1 MPGHPHD
8 PPFPAA
14 LPTPEPILP
23 SIEALVRQRASELV
37 PTPKPRRRLVLASSV
52 GSLAVAACCAVLIM
66 VLGSSSSSG
75 WLSPQRAVAAMADS
89 LESDGILH
97 WVRRGQFADR
107 RASLDR
113 PGMEVIEQWIDLST
127 WNAHQVTRKAQGAAG
142 ESNTAETWQTGDAL
156 WVRLDGPEGQSTGLK
171 KFAVPPVDHP
181 EDRAGSDLSVLLGRA
196 EQGQVSVSEAG
207 EHDGVPLVVIA
218 DRTDRHVR
226 RFWITREERP
236 RVVRSSTEMPAR
248 DSQPAVTLTEETVTW
263 EILPRTDDNLARV
276 EPPTD
281 ARKVP

>member
-75 WLSPQRAVAAMADS
+75 WLSPQRAVAAMADT

-97 WVRRGQFADR
+97 WKWRGDLVETPEQFERPGIEVGEKWVDLATGDSHRTVMQIEADGGGSETWRAWVTSDAYWVEMANADATRSVKRFSRAPDDRGQSGNADVLEV
-107 RASLDR
+107 LD
-113 PGMEVIEQWIDLST
+113 
-127 WNAHQVTRKAQGAAG
+127 KAERG
-142 ESNTAETWQTGDAL
+142 EATVA
-156 WVRLDGPEGQSTGLK
+156 DG
-171 KFAVPPVDHP
+171 
-181 EDRAGSDLSVLLGRA
+181 
-196 EQGQVSVSEAG
+196 G
-207 EHDGVPLVVIA
+207 EENGVPLVVIV
-218 DRTDRHVR
+218 DRHEVYTR
-226 RFWITREERP
+226 RFWITRESRP
-236 RVVRSSTEMPAR
+236 RMVRSTSEVPAR
-248 DSQPAVTLTEETVTW
+248 QDRPAVTIESRTETW
-263 EILPRTDDNLARV
+263 EVLPRSAANLAQV
-276 EPPTD
+276 ALPPNV
-281 ARKVP
+281 RKAQ